1 MPPLSL
7 EDMLE
12 LSQVPKM
19 IQTLL
24 RILLIG
30 IATHSLEEVN
40 ILNTILLNMLKTHAI
55 TTIELK

>member
-30 IATHSLEEVN
+30 IASHSLEKVN